1 MEGQREE
8 ESSLLNAFLP
18 KGILEYFAITKVD
31 QLEEL
36 INIHLEEKNVI
47 PAEYANDKL
56 TSKGFYDEIKV
67 QDFPIRGKR
76 VYLYIKRRRWIN
88 ETRGTIVMRNWEL
101 VAKGTRMTQDFA
113 SFLKVISRYQAG
125 KL

>member
-1 MEGQREE
+1 MEHQREE
-8 ESSLLNAFLP
+8 DSSLLNVFLP
-18 KGILEYFAITKVD
+18 KGIFEYFAIIKVD
-31 QLEEL
+31 QFEES

-47 PAEYANDKL
+47 PQEYLDDKL

-67 QDFPIRGKR
+67 QDFPIRGKE

-101 VAKGTRMTQDFA
+101 VAKGTRMTQEFA
-113 SFLKVISRYQAG
+113 SFLKVISRFQAG

>member
-1 MEGQREE
+1 MEHQREE
-8 ESSLLNAFLP
+8 DSSLLNVFLP
-18 KGILEYFAITKVD
+18 KGILEYFTITKVD
-31 QLEEL
+31 QFEES
-36 INIHLEEKNVI
+36 INIHLEENNI
-47 PAEYANDKL
+47 LPEEYANDKL

-67 QDFPIRGKR
+67 QDFPIRGKE

-101 VAKGTRMTQDFA
+101 VAKGTRMTQEFA

>member
-1 MEGQREE
+1 MEDQREE

-18 KGILEYFAITKVD
+18 KGILEYFTITKVD
-31 QLEEL
+31 QLERS
-36 INIHLEEKNVI
+36 INIFLEEKNIV
-47 PAEYANDKL
+47 PAEYSSDKL

-67 QDFPIRGKR
+67 QDFPIRGKE

-101 VAKGTRMTQDFA
+101 VAKGTRMTQEFA
-113 SFLKVISRYQAG
+113 SFLKVISRFQAG